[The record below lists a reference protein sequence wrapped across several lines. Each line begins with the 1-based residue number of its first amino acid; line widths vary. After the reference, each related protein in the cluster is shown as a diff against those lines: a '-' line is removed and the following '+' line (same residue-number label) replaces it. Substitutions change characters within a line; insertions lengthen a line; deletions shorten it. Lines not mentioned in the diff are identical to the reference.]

1 MSIPH
6 QLHPRSRE
14 AAPPGGCLLTT
25 GKGFN
30 LRNSQGGEGECGA
43 AGRAIWNLFEELGQS
58 PATPP
63 CAEAPGQPLA
73 LPAQL
78 WPERGKSVGEQT
90 GGAHGQGERHVLTG
104 PLSFRGGCPGWH
116 PRGWRAGWPD
126 SWVTCCKVAL
136 QRSATSGLLEAWQG
150 LARLGTPVLLS
161 PAFLGPAPGADGSG
175 NPWTAPFLLHS
186 GSPAC
191 AHSQSALSLSTR
203 PRPSPTPGRR
213 PAPRQLAGGADA
225 AMALG

>member
-1 MSIPH
+1 MSTPH
-6 QLHPRSRE
+6 QPSQSRE
-14 AAPPGGCLLTT
+14 PAPPGVGLLTT

-43 AGRAIWNLFEELGQS
+43 AGRAIWNPFEELGQS

-90 GGAHGQGERHVLTG
+90 GGARGQGERHVLTG
-104 PLSFRGGCPGWH
+104 PLSFSRVPWLASRRPEG
-116 PRGWRAGWPD
+116 
-126 SWVTCCKVAL
+126 
-136 QRSATSGLLEAWQG
+136 G
-150 LARLGTPVLLS
+150 LARQLGDLLQSGTSAKWHFRSRGMAGAGLSGNAS
-161 PAFLGPAPGADGSG
+161 PAQPGIPRPGSG

-186 GSPAC
+186 GCPAC

-213 PAPRQLAGGADA
+213 LHHASWPGGAA
-225 AMALG
+225 AATALG